1 MERYNR
7 QTVKMKDTTV
17 SLLAARWALSRMFR
31 ALSDNFGIAR
41 VLARLRHNEEE
52 IPVHEE
58 DLQALASIH
67 ERVNMNFA
75 LCGSLFSG
83 YRNANDSMGGGGYEQ
98 VHRSI
103 EETRRNNRPS
113 VGRDRTGTRTDAWG
127 VGATRYPWRH
137 EGL

>member
-1 MERYNR
+1 
-7 QTVKMKDTTV
+7 
-17 SLLAARWALSRMFR
+17 MFR

-75 LCGSLFSG
+75 LYGSLFSG
-83 YRNANDSMGGGGYEQ
+83 YRNANDSMGGAAMSKFIDQSKKLDETIDHQLGEIEQ
-98 VHRSI
+98 VLGQMLG
-103 EETRRNNRPS
+103 E
-113 VGRDRTGTRTDAWG
+113 
-127 VGATRYPWRH
+127 
-137 EGL
+137 